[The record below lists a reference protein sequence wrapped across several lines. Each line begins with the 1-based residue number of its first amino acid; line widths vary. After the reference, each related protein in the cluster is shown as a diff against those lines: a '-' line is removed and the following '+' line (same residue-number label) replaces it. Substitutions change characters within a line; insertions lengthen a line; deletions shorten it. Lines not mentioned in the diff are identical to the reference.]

1 MKKRSLPLSMRCP
14 GLRERFSLRST
25 RRHHRRTGK
34 KRLLKRKRGLSED
47 SAVNSGVKIA
57 GSEHA
62 SARRMF
68 VCDSEFSVYSS
79 ARIQPAE
86 EEA

>member
-1 MKKRSLPLSMRCP
+1 
-14 GLRERFSLRST
+14 
-25 RRHHRRTGK
+25 
-34 KRLLKRKRGLSED
+34 
-47 SAVNSGVKIA
+47 VKIA

-68 VCDSEFSVYSS
+68 MCDSEFSVYSS